1 MSGNPAVKDTPFELD
16 IEDIARDGSGL
27 GHHKRRPVY
36 VPYTLPGERVLAR
49 PVEERENALVAE
61 GIKLLDASA
70 DRVYPACAHF
80 GPGRCGH
87 CRWQHIGYPVQPLL
101 KQDILAEQLSRVAKL
116 SDPEI
121 DAVLRPIIPSPQ
133 EWGFNYHLT
142 FTVSSDPEPKLGML
156 GTDGRT
162 VVAITE
168 CHTLH
173 PDLLELYESLDIE
186 LKGIRRIKF
195 QIGTDGERMLI
206 LTMLEDDAPE
216 LETDLAASV
225 NLILPDNEP
234 MNLIGDSHSRYEVNG
249 RVFRVTAGAYF
260 RPNIPALPA
269 FLSTVETLLDV
280 KPEEDVLDLFAG
292 VGVFS
297 AFAASRARRVTM
309 IESYPPSVTDADENL
324 ADFENVDVIEGSVDD
339 VLDSLEER
347 YEVAIIDPPARGGLS
362 DDALTMLAELGVE
375 RIGLISDDAGNFA
388 KDVRRF
394 ARQGY
399 KLAAAQPFDLAPHTP
414 AVDTVALFR
423 R

>member
-1 MSGNPAVKDTPFELD
+1 VKDTTFELD
-16 IEDIARDGSGL
+16 IEDITREGFGL
-27 GHHKRRPVY
+27 GHHKRRAVY

-49 PVEERENALVAE
+49 PVEERENVLIAQGV
-61 GIKLLDASA
+61 KLLDASA
-70 DRVYPACAHF
+70 DRVYPACEHF

-101 KQDILAEQLSRVAKL
+101 KQDILADQLSRVGKL
-116 SDPEI
+116 TDAQI
-121 DAVLRPIIPSPQ
+121 DAALRPIISSPQ

-142 FTVSSDPEPKLGML
+142 FTVSNEPEPKLGMF

-162 VVAITE
+162 VIPITE

-173 PDLLELYESLDIE
+173 PDLLDLYESLDIE

-216 LETDLAASV
+216 LETDLQASV

-234 MNLIGDSHSRYEVNG
+234 MNLIGDSHSRYEING
-249 RVFRVTAGAYF
+249 RTFRVTAGAYF
-260 RPNIPALPA
+260 RPNVPALPA
-269 FLSTVETLLDV
+269 FFSTVETLLDA

-297 AFAASRARRVTM
+297 AFAAPRARRVTLV
-309 IESYPPSVTDADENL
+309 ESYPPAVTDADENL
-324 ADFENVDVIEGSVDD
+324 ADFENVDVIEGGVDD

-347 YEVAIIDPPARGGLS
+347 YEAAVIDPPVRGGLS
-362 DDALTMLAELGVE
+362 DDALTMLSELGVE
-375 RIGLISDDAGNFA
+375 RIVLISEDAGTLA

-394 ARQGY
+394 ARAGY
-399 KLAAAQPFDLAPHTP
+399 KLQTVQPFDLAPHTP
-414 AVDTVALFR
+414 TVDAVALFR

>member
-1 MSGNPAVKDTPFELD
+1 MKDTTCELEIGD
-16 IEDIARDGSGL
+16 IPRDGSGL
-27 GHHKRRPVY
+27 GNYKPRPVY

-49 PVEERENALVAE
+49 PTEERENALIAE
-61 GIKLLDASA
+61 GVRLLDASA
-70 DRVYPACAHF
+70 DRVYPGCAHL

-87 CRWQHIGYPVQPLL
+87 CRWQHIAYPVQPLL
-101 KQDILAEQLSRVAKL
+101 KQDILAEQLSRVGKL
-116 SDPEI
+116 SDAQI
-121 DAVLRPIIPSPQ
+121 DAALRPIIPSPQ

-142 FTVSSDPEPKLGML
+142 FAVSSDPEPKLGMF
-156 GTDGRT
+156 GTDGRS
-162 VVAITE
+162 VIPITE
-168 CHTLH
+168 CYTLH
-173 PDLLELYESLDIE
+173 PDLFDLYESLDIE
-186 LKGIRRIKF
+186 LQGIRRIKF

-216 LETDLAASV
+216 LETDLQASV

-234 MNLIGDSHSRYEVNG
+234 MNLIGDSHSRYAING

-260 RPNIPALPA
+260 RPNVPALPA
-269 FLSTVETLLDV
+269 FVSAVEALLDL
-280 KPEEDVLDLFAG
+280 KPDEDALDLFAG

-297 AFAASRARRVTM
+297 AFAAPRARRVTLV
-309 IESYPPSVTDADENL
+309 ESYPPAVTDADENL
-324 ADFENVDVIEGSVDD
+324 SDFENLDVIEGGVDD

-347 YEVAIIDPPARGGLS
+347 YDAAIIDPPARGGLS
-362 DDALTMLAELGVE
+362 DDALAMLAELGVG
-375 RIGLISDDAGNFA
+375 RIALISEDAGTLA

-399 KLAAAQPFDLAPHTP
+399 TLAAAQPFDLAPHTP